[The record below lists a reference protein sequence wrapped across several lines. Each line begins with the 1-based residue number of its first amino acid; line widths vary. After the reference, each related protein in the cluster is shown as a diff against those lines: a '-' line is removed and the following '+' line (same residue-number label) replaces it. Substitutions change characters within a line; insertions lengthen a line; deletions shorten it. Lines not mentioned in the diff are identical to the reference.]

1 MTDQS
6 HILITGCSSGIGL
19 ATTQLLLSKGYRVLG
34 LSREPSRANID
45 DAAFVPVKA
54 DLADLAQLETSLK
67 SLLQDYRVS
76 SLVHS
81 AGQGLFGNLEQF
93 SVKQIDRNIRINLSS
108 ALVIC
113 RQLLPAMRQQGNGRL
128 IFIGSESALNGG
140 KQGSLYC
147 AAKFGLRGL
156 SQSLRVDCAADGISV
171 SLVNPGMVRSPF
183 FEDLS
188 FAPGEHRE
196 NAIEVEDVALQIWQ
210 LLQVPQHLVV
220 DEINLSPMIKSLQF
234 KKNDR

>member
-67 SLLQDYRVS
+67 GLLKDYRVN

-81 AGQGLFGNLEQF
+81 AGQGLFGSLEQF

-188 FAPGEHRE
+188 FAPGERRE